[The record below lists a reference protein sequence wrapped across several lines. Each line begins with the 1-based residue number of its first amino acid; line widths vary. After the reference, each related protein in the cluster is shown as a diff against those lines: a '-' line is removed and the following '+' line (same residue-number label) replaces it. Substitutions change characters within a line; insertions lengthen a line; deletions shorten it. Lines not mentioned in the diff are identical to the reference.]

1 MTCVITAMEYV
12 TQILKNTDFNY
23 RLNFEGDYIFYINPN
38 NENMDRNGVYA
49 NELESFLQLEFKIE
63 QIYSQYSF
71 CESIENGWPIL
82 STISSDPTMPWDPVE
97 HLIVI
102 IGQTSDSNYYI
113 YVDPSDGEYKTISYF
128 NIKGNSYSVSGV
140 NKY

>member
-1 MTCVITAMEYV
+1 
-12 TQILKNTDFNY
+12 
-23 RLNFEGDYIFYINPN
+23 
-38 NENMDRNGVYA
+38 
-49 NELESFLQLEFKIE
+49 
-63 QIYSQYSF
+63 
-71 CESIENGWPIL
+71 
-82 STISSDPTMPWDPVE
+82 MPWDPVE

-113 YVDPSDGEYKTISYF
+113 YVDPSYGEYKTISYF